1 MKILESQSAV
11 LTNFEVYEH
20 LVDCK
25 KRSKKTRQR
34 LGPDNYESIVKGV
47 KAWLETPPGPL
58 SQKPITYTSSSI
70 PTLFA
75 RLRPY
80 DLSKGE
86 LSMILNLR
94 PASVPALDTIIE
106 DMGERFT
113 EEQHEEIIAIIVEV
127 LGRFEP
133 AEEAEGEK
141 GARENGGDV
150 TMNEADQD
158 GDGNAAS

>member
-1 MKILESQSAV
+1 MQ
-11 LTNFEVYEH
+11 
-20 LVDCK
+20 
-25 KRSKKTRQR
+25 
-34 LGPDNYESIVKGV
+34 V

-70 PTLFA
+70 PTLFE

-133 AEEAEGEK
+133 AAEEDG
-141 GARENGGDV
+141 GQENGGDV
-150 TMNEADQD
+150 TMNDGDQD
-158 GDGNAAS
+158 GDGNVAS